1 MSLSQSG
8 EGVLSAAVM
17 RRVVA
22 MAAKSEI
29 KFSLSEDFEELLAV
43 NEFNRD
49 SWDPLMPQFHP
60 DYFDLRKSPA
70 FWIKG
75 VDRAG
80 KIVAARGYR
89 RFDLLEDQTLHDA
102 LLDLSLF
109 YDDPAKAR
117 PGERLE
123 SQAVMP
129 RGVSGSFAF
138 SGALWIHPDVRRLG
152 LATLMWPIGRAFTY
166 DLWDVPFLF
175 ALVEDVPKMRS
186 VLGFDNMETGIRWS
200 GSYVGPEFRFTLV
213 WWTRDRIADDIKG
226 FLREVL
232 STGR

>member
-117 PGERLE
+117 P
-123 SQAVMP
+123 
-129 RGVSGSFAF
+129 
-138 SGALWIHPDVRRLG
+138 
-152 LATLMWPIGRAFTY
+152 
-166 DLWDVPFLF
+166 
-175 ALVEDVPKMRS
+175 
-186 VLGFDNMETGIRWS
+186 
-200 GSYVGPEFRFTLV
+200 
-213 WWTRDRIADDIKG
+213 
-226 FLREVL
+226 
-232 STGR
+232 